1 MVTNPE
7 NALRTL
13 NSLCVE
19 MDQRYDLLKSAGEA
33 LAPVN
38 AVPLYKQVVEAVMRD
53 NILVPV
59 CQTQNAILWRTG
71 RLKEES
77 VPENMA
83 CFWNWTDEVETL
95 RLN

>member
-1 MVTNPE
+1 MTDGEQNY
-7 NALRTL
+7 LRYSSDT
-13 NSLCVE
+13 V
-19 MDQRYDLLKSAGEA
+19 DDLLKSAGEA

-77 VPENMA
+77 VPENMT